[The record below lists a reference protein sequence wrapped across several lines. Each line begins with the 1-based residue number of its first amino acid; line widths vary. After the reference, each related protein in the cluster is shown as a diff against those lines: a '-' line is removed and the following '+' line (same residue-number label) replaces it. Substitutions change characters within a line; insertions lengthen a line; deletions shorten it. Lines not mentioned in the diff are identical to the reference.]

1 MSKKKTHEEFVK
13 EIYNIYKNEYTV
25 IGQYINAKTKI
36 EIKHNICNH
45 IFKMEPG
52 NILSGQQCPY
62 CKNDRISKLQLIT
75 TNEFKKEIFDLL
87 NKQNINYVNVTSNIE
102 DALLGDYIIVYD
114 EDMKVLEGNKE
125 VVLKNEKLLKKL
137 GFGVP
142 FVVDLSIQLMY
153 YDILDKV
160 YFDVD
165 NLLEALWN

>member
-1 MSKKKTHEEFVK
+1 MEFSDNVNYVVLSNNVDKKFMSKFGVYQIIDVLPFEKLKNNLEMFPSKRVIFNESLSSLSNK
-13 EIYNIYKNEYTV
+13 E
-25 IGQYINAKTKI
+25 
-36 EIKHNICNH
+36 
-45 IFKMEPG
+45 
-52 NILSGQQCPY
+52 
-62 CKNDRISKLQLIT
+62 
-75 TNEFKKEIFDLL
+75 KKEMFDLL
-87 NKQNINYVNVTSNIE
+87 DKQNINYVNVTSNIE
-102 DALLGDYIIVYD
+102 DVLFGDYIIVYD

>member
-1 MSKKKTHEEFVK
+1 MEFSDNVNYVVLSNNVDKKFMSKFGVYQIIDVLPFEKLKNNLEMFPSKREIFNESLSSLSNK
-13 EIYNIYKNEYTV
+13 E
-25 IGQYINAKTKI
+25 
-36 EIKHNICNH
+36 
-45 IFKMEPG
+45 
-52 NILSGQQCPY
+52 
-62 CKNDRISKLQLIT
+62 
-75 TNEFKKEIFDLL
+75 KKEIFDLL
-87 NKQNINYVNVTSNIE
+87 DKQNINYVNVTSNIE
-102 DALLGDYIIVYD
+102 DALFGDYIIVYD

>member
-1 MSKKKTHEEFVK
+1 MEFSDNVNYVVLSNNVDKKFMSKFGVYQIIDVLPFEKLKNNLEMFPSKRVIFNESLSSLSNK
-13 EIYNIYKNEYTV
+13 E
-25 IGQYINAKTKI
+25 
-36 EIKHNICNH
+36 
-45 IFKMEPG
+45 
-52 NILSGQQCPY
+52 
-62 CKNDRISKLQLIT
+62 
-75 TNEFKKEIFDLL
+75 KKEIFDLL
-87 NKQNINYVNVTSNIE
+87 DKQNINYVNVTRNIE
-102 DALLGDYIIVYD
+102 DALFGDYIIVYD

-160 YFDVD
+160 YYDVD

>member
-1 MSKKKTHEEFVK
+1 MEFSDNVNYVVLSNNADKKFMSKFGVYQIIDVLPFEKLKNNLEMFPSKRAIFNESLSSLSNK
-13 EIYNIYKNEYTV
+13 E
-25 IGQYINAKTKI
+25 
-36 EIKHNICNH
+36 
-45 IFKMEPG
+45 
-52 NILSGQQCPY
+52 
-62 CKNDRISKLQLIT
+62 
-75 TNEFKKEIFDLL
+75 KKEIFDLL
-87 NKQNINYVNVTSNIE
+87 DKQNINYVNVTSNIE
-102 DALLGDYIIVYD
+102 DALFGDYIIVYD

-125 VVLKNEKLLKKL
+125 MVLKNEKLLKKL

>member
-1 MSKKKTHEEFVK
+1 MEFSDNVNYVVLSNNVDKKFMSKFGVYQIIDVLPFEKLKNNLEMFPSKRVIFNESLSSLSNK
-13 EIYNIYKNEYTV
+13 E
-25 IGQYINAKTKI
+25 
-36 EIKHNICNH
+36 
-45 IFKMEPG
+45 
-52 NILSGQQCPY
+52 
-62 CKNDRISKLQLIT
+62 
-75 TNEFKKEIFDLL
+75 KKEIFDLL
-87 NKQNINYVNVTSNIE
+87 DKQNINYVNVTSNIE
-102 DALLGDYIIVYD
+102 DSLFGDYIIVYD

>member
-1 MSKKKTHEEFVK
+1 MEFSDNVNYVVLSNNVDKKFMSKFGVYQIIDVLPFEKLKNNLEMFPSKRVVFNESLSVLSNK
-13 EIYNIYKNEYTV
+13 E
-25 IGQYINAKTKI
+25 
-36 EIKHNICNH
+36 
-45 IFKMEPG
+45 
-52 NILSGQQCPY
+52 
-62 CKNDRISKLQLIT
+62 
-75 TNEFKKEIFDLL
+75 KKEIFDLL

-125 VVLKNEKLLKKL
+125 MVLKNEKLLKKL

>member
-1 MSKKKTHEEFVK
+1 MEFSDNVNYVVLSNNIDKKFMSKFGVYQIIDVLPFEKLKNNLEMFPSKRVIFNESLSSLSNK
-13 EIYNIYKNEYTV
+13 E
-25 IGQYINAKTKI
+25 
-36 EIKHNICNH
+36 
-45 IFKMEPG
+45 
-52 NILSGQQCPY
+52 
-62 CKNDRISKLQLIT
+62 
-75 TNEFKKEIFDLL
+75 KKEIFDLL
-87 NKQNINYVNVTSNIE
+87 DKQNINYVNVTSNIE
-102 DALLGDYIIVYD
+102 DALFGDYIIVYD

>member
-1 MSKKKTHEEFVK
+1 MEFSDNVNYVVLSNNVDKKFMSKFGVYQIIDVLPFEKLKNNLEMFPSKRVIFNESLSSLSNK
-13 EIYNIYKNEYTV
+13 E
-25 IGQYINAKTKI
+25 
-36 EIKHNICNH
+36 
-45 IFKMEPG
+45 
-52 NILSGQQCPY
+52 
-62 CKNDRISKLQLIT
+62 
-75 TNEFKKEIFDLL
+75 KKEIFDLL
-87 NKQNINYVNVTSNIE
+87 DKQNINYVNVTSNIE
-102 DALLGDYIIVYD
+102 DALFGDYIIVYD
-114 EDMKVLEGNKE
+114 EDIKVLEGNKE

>member
-1 MSKKKTHEEFVK
+1 MEFSDNVNYVVLSNNVDKKFMSKFGVYQIIDVLPFEKLKNNLEMFPSRRVIFNESLSSLSNK
-13 EIYNIYKNEYTV
+13 E
-25 IGQYINAKTKI
+25 
-36 EIKHNICNH
+36 
-45 IFKMEPG
+45 
-52 NILSGQQCPY
+52 
-62 CKNDRISKLQLIT
+62 
-75 TNEFKKEIFDLL
+75 KKEIFDLL
-87 NKQNINYVNVTSNIE
+87 DKQNINYVNVTSNIE
-102 DALLGDYIIVYD
+102 DALFGDYIIVYD

>member
-1 MSKKKTHEEFVK
+1 MEFSDNINYVVIANNADKKFMSKFGIYQIIDVLPFEKLKNNLEMFPSKRVIFNESLSSLSNK
-13 EIYNIYKNEYTV
+13 E
-25 IGQYINAKTKI
+25 
-36 EIKHNICNH
+36 
-45 IFKMEPG
+45 
-52 NILSGQQCPY
+52 
-62 CKNDRISKLQLIT
+62 
-75 TNEFKKEIFDLL
+75 KKEIFDLL
-87 NKQNINYVNVTSNIE
+87 DKQNINYVSVTSNIE
-102 DALLGDYIIVYD
+102 DALFGDYIIVYD

-125 VVLKNEKLLKKL
+125 MVLKNEKLLKKL

>member
-1 MSKKKTHEEFVK
+1 MEFSDNVNYVVLSNNVDKKFMSKFGVYQIIDVLPFEILKNNLEMFPSKRVIFNENLSSLSNK
-13 EIYNIYKNEYTV
+13 E
-25 IGQYINAKTKI
+25 
-36 EIKHNICNH
+36 
-45 IFKMEPG
+45 
-52 NILSGQQCPY
+52 
-62 CKNDRISKLQLIT
+62 
-75 TNEFKKEIFDLL
+75 KKEIFDLL
-87 NKQNINYVNVTSNIE
+87 DKQNINYVNVTSNIE
-102 DALLGDYIIVYD
+102 DALFGDYIIVYD

>member
-1 MSKKKTHEEFVK
+1 MEFSDNVNYVVLSNNVDKKFMSKFGVYQIIDVLPFEKLKNNLEMFPSKRVIFNESLSSLSNK
-13 EIYNIYKNEYTV
+13 E
-25 IGQYINAKTKI
+25 
-36 EIKHNICNH
+36 
-45 IFKMEPG
+45 
-52 NILSGQQCPY
+52 
-62 CKNDRISKLQLIT
+62 
-75 TNEFKKEIFDLL
+75 KKEIFDLL
-87 NKQNINYVNVTSNIE
+87 DKQNINYVNVTSNIE
-102 DALLGDYIIVYD
+102 DALFGDYIIVYD

-153 YDILDKV
+153 YDILDRV

>member
-1 MSKKKTHEEFVK
+1 MEFSDNVNYVVLSNNVDKKFMSKFGVYQIIDVLPFEKLKNNLEMFPSKRVIFNESLSSLSNK
-13 EIYNIYKNEYTV
+13 E
-25 IGQYINAKTKI
+25 
-36 EIKHNICNH
+36 
-45 IFKMEPG
+45 
-52 NILSGQQCPY
+52 
-62 CKNDRISKLQLIT
+62 
-75 TNEFKKEIFDLL
+75 KKEIFDLL
-87 NKQNINYVNVTSNIE
+87 DKQNINYVNVTSNIE
-102 DALLGDYIIVYD
+102 DALFCDYIIVYD

>member
-1 MSKKKTHEEFVK
+1 MEFDDNVNYIILSNNADKKFMSKFGVYQIIDILPFEKLKNTLEMFPSKRVVLSDSLSVLSNK
-13 EIYNIYKNEYTV
+13 E
-25 IGQYINAKTKI
+25 
-36 EIKHNICNH
+36 
-45 IFKMEPG
+45 
-52 NILSGQQCPY
+52 
-62 CKNDRISKLQLIT
+62 
-75 TNEFKKEIFDLL
+75 KKEILELL
-87 NKQNINYVNVTSNIE
+87 NKQNIHYINVTSNVE
-102 DALLGDYIIVYD
+102 DALFGDYIIVYD

-153 YDILDKV
+153 YDILDRV

>member
-1 MSKKKTHEEFVK
+1 MEFSDNVNYVVLSNNVDKKFMSEFGIYQIIDVLPFEKLKNNLEMFPSKRVIFNESLSSLSNK
-13 EIYNIYKNEYTV
+13 E
-25 IGQYINAKTKI
+25 
-36 EIKHNICNH
+36 
-45 IFKMEPG
+45 
-52 NILSGQQCPY
+52 
-62 CKNDRISKLQLIT
+62 
-75 TNEFKKEIFDLL
+75 KKEIFDLL
-87 NKQNINYVNVTSNIE
+87 DKQNINYVNVTSNIE
-102 DALLGDYIIVYD
+102 DALFGDYIIVYD

-153 YDILDKV
+153 YDILNKV

>member
-1 MSKKKTHEEFVK
+1 MEFSDNVNYVVLSNNVDKKFMSKFGVYQIIDVLPFEKLKNNLEMFPSKRVIFNESLSSLSNK
-13 EIYNIYKNEYTV
+13 E
-25 IGQYINAKTKI
+25 
-36 EIKHNICNH
+36 
-45 IFKMEPG
+45 
-52 NILSGQQCPY
+52 
-62 CKNDRISKLQLIT
+62 
-75 TNEFKKEIFDLL
+75 KKEIFDLL
-87 NKQNINYVNVTSNIE
+87 DKQNINYVNVTSNIE
-102 DALLGDYIIVYD
+102 DALFGDYIIVYD
-114 EDMKVLEGNKE
+114 EVMKVLEGNKE

>member
-1 MSKKKTHEEFVK
+1 MEFSDNVNYVVLSNNIDKKF
-13 EIYNIYKNEYTV
+13 
-25 IGQYINAKTKI
+25 
-36 EIKHNICNH
+36 
-45 IFKMEPG
+45 
-52 NILSGQQCPY
+52 
-62 CKNDRISKLQLIT
+62 ISKFGVYQIIDVLPFEILKNNLEMFPSKRVIF
-75 TNEFKKEIFDLL
+75 NESLSSLSNKEKKEIFDLL
-87 NKQNINYVNVTSNIE
+87 DKQNINYVNVTSNIE
-102 DALLGDYIIVYD
+102 DALFGDYIIVYD

>member
-1 MSKKKTHEEFVK
+1 MEFSDNVNYVVLSNNVDKKFMSKFGVYQIIDVLPFEKLKNNLEMFPSKRVIFNESLSSLSNK
-13 EIYNIYKNEYTV
+13 E
-25 IGQYINAKTKI
+25 
-36 EIKHNICNH
+36 
-45 IFKMEPG
+45 
-52 NILSGQQCPY
+52 
-62 CKNDRISKLQLIT
+62 
-75 TNEFKKEIFDLL
+75 KKEIFDLL
-87 NKQNINYVNVTSNIE
+87 DKQNINYVNVTSNIE
-102 DALLGDYIIVYD
+102 DALFDDYIIVYD

-153 YDILDKV
+153 YDILNKV